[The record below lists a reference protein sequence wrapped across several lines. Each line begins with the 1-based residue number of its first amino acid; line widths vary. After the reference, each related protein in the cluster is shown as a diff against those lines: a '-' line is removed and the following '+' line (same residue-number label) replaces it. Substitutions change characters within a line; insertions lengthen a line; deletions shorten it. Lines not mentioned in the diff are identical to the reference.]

1 MQTPVHKIKLLTSLV
16 LILGCTL
23 DSADPFD
30 IDENTT
36 PVFDLGERPQS
47 TKIVSVEIDVLTKTT
62 ITLNVDVT
70 VDAMYTIHLLHP
82 LDGDPLTVTGFTAI
96 TQFTTIQLDY
106 SNINNGL
113 YDIVLIDTQGNST
126 KIPLLLER

>member
-1 MQTPVHKIKLLTSLV
+1 MQTPVHKIKLLASIV

-23 DSADPFD
+23 DPVDPFD

-36 PVFDLGERPQS
+36 FDLGEVPQS
-47 TKIVSVEIDVLTKTT
+47 TKIVSVEIDALTKTT
-62 ITLNVDVT
+62 ITLNMDVT
-70 VDAMYTIHLLHP
+70 VGAMYTIHLLH
-82 LDGDPLTVTGFTAI
+82 LLGGDPLTVTGFTA
-96 TQFTTIQLDY
+96 TTPFTTVQLDY
-106 SNINNGL
+106 SNISNGL